1 MLSMLSKITLSFDTN
16 DLKNFLFF
24 LPLAT
29 LSKNLELQSPSF
41 INLTLD
47 FCLKKTSSFSNTS
60 SNSPFLNSSL
70 PLVQEKNS
78 LLVPSHPTLLCP
90 KEYFSFFFSLVST
103 RHLGVFGDLLF
114 LKSVYRIHCF
124 HSLEVANSS

>member
-1 MLSMLSKITLSFDTN
+1 MLSMLSKITLSFDTK

-90 KEYFSFFFSLVST
+90 KEYFSFFFLFSLHKT
-103 RHLGVFGDLLF
+103 PWCFWRLLVFEISIQNSLF
-114 LKSVYRIHCF
+114 PQPRSCQ
-124 HSLEVANSS
+124 

>member
-1 MLSMLSKITLSFDTN
+1 MLSMLSKITLSFDTK

-24 LPLAT
+24 LPSAT

-78 LLVPSHPTLLCP
+78 VLVTSHPTLLCP
-90 KEYFSFFFSLVST
+90 KEYIFFFFLLSLHKT
-103 RHLGVFGDLLF
+103 PWCFWRLLVFEISIQNSLF
-114 LKSVYRIHCF
+114 PQPRSCQ
-124 HSLEVANSS
+124 